1 MLSVISTLNTEGVQ
15 AGAVYIDTESAF
27 SSERYITIARGV
39 QFDGK
44 VLIAILELW
53 KLQEKKYPEYF
64 GSEEALVRC
73 TESIIV
79 HSVSNSE
86 GLFKV

>member
-53 KLQEKKYPEYF
+53 KLQEK
-64 GSEEALVRC
+64 
-73 TESIIV
+73 SILSISAAKKLLSDV
-79 HSVSNSE
+79 QS
-86 GLFKV
+86 L